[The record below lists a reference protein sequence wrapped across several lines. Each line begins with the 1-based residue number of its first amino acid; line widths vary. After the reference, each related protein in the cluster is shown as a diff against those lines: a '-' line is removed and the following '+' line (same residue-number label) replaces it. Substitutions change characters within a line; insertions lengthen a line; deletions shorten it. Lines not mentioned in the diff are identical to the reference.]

1 MSSGSNNNSSS
12 LTTPE
17 ETNSD
22 DDGGGGDDEAEDEDD
37 VIQQTTSLQSSQKSS
52 QRIVRPTNLFVGTP
66 SIKNNP
72 KEVSD
77 RIQIPLS
84 YKPLPNKEVMDE
96 IMKSLGFQS
105 YGLGETTRLGTLHSG
120 KKRSHSEIV
129 SLPIESF
136 GTVLMDVSALFLI
149 SRQ

>member
-52 QRIVRPTNLFVGTP
+52 QIARPTNLFVATP
-66 SIKNNP
+66 STKNNP